1 MKDTII
7 NHMNHDHM
15 DALMV
20 LVRYHNGKEDVNN
33 AKMLDVDNRGMKI
46 LVNEA
51 EEVFVPFGKD
61 TELSEVKDELID
73 MLKTARTALGIE
85 KKPGGHMNEAV
96 KYISE
101 FGSVVLGTV
110 NAESEPNVT
119 YAPYLRYEDK
129 NYIYISKI
137 GVHYDNLKNNGKL
150 ELLFLEDEAKAKAVT
165 VRQRVRFK
173 AQAVFLERDEK
184 FGKIMDAFEEK
195 AGNTMKIMRDMTD
208 FHLVELIFL
217 EGSFVKGFGQAYTI
231 SESGE
236 MEPLTS
242 DKLRRTHESKE

>member
-1 MKDTII
+1 M
-7 NHMNHDHM
+7 
-15 DALMV
+15 
-20 LVRYHNGKEDVNN
+20 
-33 AKMLDVDNRGMKI
+33 
-46 LVNEA
+46 
-51 EEVFVPFGKD
+51 
-61 TELSEVKDELID
+61 
-73 MLKTARTALGIE
+73 
-85 KKPGGHMNEAV
+85 
-96 KYISE
+96 
-101 FGSVVLGTV
+101 
-110 NAESEPNVT
+110 
-119 YAPYLRYEDK
+119 
-129 NYIYISKI
+129 
-137 GVHYDNLKNNGKL
+137 KNNGKL

-236 MEPLTS
+236 MEQLTS
-242 DKLRRTHESKE
+242 DKLGRTHESKE